1 MKTLYTMASAAV
13 LAFCL
18 SAPAGA
24 VDLSHP
30 GYGDDMVMT
39 HLTITENGQTREFVL
54 DYGMI
59 EYNVCSSECTIQP
72 QGGKAVTASG
82 NDMVEVNGAS
92 AKVTK
97 FESYASQ
104 FPQLA
109 QLPEETSEDANDA
122 LSATDANIEAES
134 DEGADEAQGNNS

>member
-1 MKTLYTMASAAV
+1 MNTLYTMASAAV

-24 VDLSHP
+24 VDLSNP
-30 GYGDDMVMT
+30 GYGDDMVTT
-39 HLTITENGQTREFVL
+39 HVTITENGQTRAFVL

-82 NDMVEVNGAS
+82 HDMVEVNGAS
-92 AKVTK
+92 AKVYS

-104 FPQLA
+104 LS
-109 QLPEETSEDANDA
+109 QLPDDEAQEANDA
-122 LSATDANIEAES
+122 LSAVDVNVEAES
-134 DEGADEAQGNNS
+134 EDGNDEAQGNNS

>member
-1 MKTLYTMASAAV
+1 MKTFYTTVSAAV

-30 GYGDDMVMT
+30 GYGDAMDT
-39 HLTITENGQTREFVL
+39 TNLTITENGQTRAFTL

-59 EYNVCSSECTIQP
+59 EYNVCHNECTIQP

-82 NDMVEVNGAS
+82 GDMVEISGSS
-92 AKVTK
+92 AKVYK
-97 FESYASQ
+97 FGAN
-104 FPQLA
+104 PQVA
-109 QLPEETSEDANDA
+109 QLPTTEDENRDSSDALAAPDLSTGDDSGAEDGDPGAND
-122 LSATDANIEAES
+122 S
-134 DEGADEAQGNNS
+134 NN